1 MLEIETV
8 SKLIP
13 LFDNYIPDQRQTE
26 DVTPEESQEEDEFIS
41 SIMATHE
48 MRIAY
53 ELLHTKGGMNA
64 RSSYLLLSFLGNNSN
79 SIFAGVFQSSYD
91 DFAAHVKKLWFGIF
105 NRGGGT
111 KSSRQGSFLT
121 PF

>member
-1 MLEIETV
+1 MEDEASLLEIETV

-64 RSSYLLLSFLGNNSN
+64 HHICY
-79 SIFAGVFQSSYD
+79 
-91 DFAAHVKKLWFGIF
+91 
-105 NRGGGT
+105 
-111 KSSRQGSFLT
+111 
-121 PF
+121 